1 VSTAATSPQPPTTD
15 LPFRDPALPLA
26 RRVDDLISRL
36 TLDERIELL
45 YQYSPGV
52 PRLGL
57 APFKTGTEGL
67 HGVSW
72 LGPATVFPQ
81 AVGLGASWDEE
92 LLHEVATA
100 VGTEARAF
108 HQRPAADG
116 RRHSLQVWAP
126 VVNLLRDPRWGRN
139 EEGYAEDPLLTGRL
153 SVSFCR
159 GLAGDHPV
167 YLRTAPL
174 LKHFLAYNNED
185 ERDITSSVVPP
196 RVLHEYDLAAFRP
209 AIASGAATGVMP
221 AYNLINGRPCHVSPL
236 LETEVR
242 RWAEP
247 TGHELFVCSDAGA
260 VTNLAESEHYFDDHP
275 TSHAAAVRA
284 GVDSITELDEDGSIT
299 LDRLRTAVDRG
310 LLTEDDIDRAARRHL
325 SIRFRLGEFDPDL
338 DPYAGIRDDV
348 VDSPAHRALALRA
361 ATESVVLLK
370 NDGALPLSPA
380 PGRRVALV
388 GPLADT
394 LFEDWYSGTMPYRI
408 TIATGLEAALK
419 ERGVEAV
426 RAEGVDRITLRA
438 ASTGGLLRVP
448 ALDPGGPMVAG
459 AHSDEQEAGDSACQ
473 DLFDWG
479 EGVLTLRN
487 ARTERYV
494 TLKDG
499 DLTLAADQT
508 QPNGWFV
515 HETFR
520 LEPQPDGT
528 ELLRNISNGRY
539 AAVDPATGRVT
550 LSAEAPE
557 QAERWTR
564 TVVRDGIAEA
574 VAAAASAD
582 VAVVVLGNDPH
593 INGRETEDRA
603 GISLPPAQEALLR
616 AVATERPE
624 SVLVVMSSY
633 PYAVDWA
640 DEHLPAV
647 VWTSHGGQE
656 TGRAL
661 AAILLGEAEPSGRLP
676 QTWYR
681 GDDPLP
687 GRLDYDI
694 INAGWTYQYHDA
706 APLYPFGHGLS
717 YTGFAYSGLRL
728 SAREAAQ
735 DDTLVV
741 SVELTNT
748 GTRTGTETVQ
758 LYTRALAARHRA
770 PRRRLTDFRKVSL
783 APGERRR
790 LEFDLPVAALA
801 HWSVS
806 AGALAVAPGPYEILI
821 GHSAEAIALTA
832 PLTVTGPALP
842 ARTLLGGR
850 LEAVDFD
857 ECEGGTL
864 VDATREKG
872 EAVTPATG
880 AIHCALRYGSVDLG
894 SPADG
899 PRVITAEVSCATEE
913 DATVEIYAD
922 GAPGTGT
929 LLAALRVTTG
939 TDGRYDWRAVS
950 ARMPE
955 EVTGVHDLHL
965 VLRGGVHLAAI
976 AGGTQ

>member
-1 VSTAATSPQPPTTD
+1 MSTAATPPEPPTTD

-26 RRVDDLISRL
+26 QRVDDLISRL

-81 AVGLGASWDEE
+81 AVGLGATWDEE

-100 VGTEARAF
+100 VATEARAF
-108 HQRPAADG
+108 HERPSDDG
-116 RRHSLQVWAP
+116 YPHSLQIWAP

-153 SVSFCR
+153 SVSYCR

-185 ERDITSSVVPP
+185 ERDLTSSVVPP

-209 AIASGAATGVMP
+209 AIESGAATGVMP

-260 VTNLAESEHYFDDHP
+260 VTNLVDSEHYFDDHP

-284 GVDSITELDEDGSIT
+284 GVDSITDMGQDGSIT
-299 LDRLRTAVDRG
+299 LGRLRTAVDRG
-310 LLTEDDIDRAARRHL
+310 LLTEADIDRAARRHL

-338 DPYAGIRDDV
+338 DPYARIRDDV

-380 PGRRVALV
+380 AGRRVALV

-408 TIATGLEAALK
+408 TIATGLETTLK
-419 ERGVEAV
+419 EGGAELVC
-426 RAEGVDRITLRA
+426 AEGVDRITLRA

-448 ALDPGGPMVAG
+448 AFAPGGPMVAG
-459 AHSDEQEAGDSACQ
+459 AATSEQEAGDSACH

-487 ARTERYV
+487 AGTERYV
-494 TLKDG
+494 TLKDD

-539 AAVDPATGRVT
+539 ATVDPATGRVIV
-550 LSAEAPE
+550 SAEAPE
-557 QAERWTR
+557 KAERWTR

-616 AVATERPE
+616 AVATERSE

-640 DEHLPAV
+640 DKHLPAV

-694 INAGWTYQYHDA
+694 ITARWTYQYHEA

-717 YTGFAYSGLRL
+717 YTGFTCSDLRL
-728 SAREAAQ
+728 SAQEAAQ
-735 DDTLVV
+735 DDTLTV

-748 GTRTGTETVQ
+748 GTRPGTETVQ

-783 APGERRR
+783 APGEQRR
-790 LEFDLPVAALA
+790 LEFGVPVAALA

-806 AGALAVAPGPYEILI
+806 AGAFAVDPGEYEILI

-832 PLTVTGPALP
+832 AFTVTGPALP
-842 ARTLLGGR
+842 VRSLIGGR

-857 ECEGGTL
+857 ECVGGTL

-872 EAVTPATG
+872 EAVTPTTG
-880 AIHCALRYGSVDLG
+880 DIHCQLRYRSVDLG
-894 SPADG
+894 GPADG
-899 PRVITAEVSCATEE
+899 PRVIMAEVSRATEE
-913 DATVEIYAD
+913 AATVEIYAD
-922 GAPGTGT
+922 GGPGTGT
-929 LLAALRVTTG
+929 LLAGLHLPAG
-939 TDGRYDWRAVS
+939 TDDRYDWHTVGAP
-950 ARMPE
+950 MPA

-976 AGGTQ
+976 ASGTR

>member
-1 VSTAATSPQPPTTD
+1 MSTAATGPEPPVTD

-26 RRVDDLISRL
+26 QRVDDLVSRL

-81 AVGLGASWDEE
+81 AIGLGATWDEE

-100 VGTEARAF
+100 VGTETRAF
-108 HQRPAADG
+108 HQRPAVDG
-116 RRHSLQVWAP
+116 HRHSLQVWAP

-153 SVSFCR
+153 SVSYCR

-236 LETEVR
+236 LKTEVR

-260 VTNLAESEHYFDDHP
+260 VTNLVESEHYFDDHP

-284 GVDSITELDEDGSIT
+284 GVDSITEQREDGSIT
-299 LDRLRTAVDRG
+299 LGRLRTAVGRG
-310 LLTEDDIDRAARRHL
+310 LLTEADIDRAARRHL

-408 TIATGLEAALK
+408 TIANGLGAALR
-419 ERGVEAV
+419 ERGAEAV

-448 ALDPGGPMVAG
+448 ALGPGGPMVAG
-459 AHSDEQEAGDSACQ
+459 APSDEQEAGDNACH

-494 TLKDG
+494 TLKDD

-520 LEPQPDGT
+520 LEAQPDGT

-550 LSAEAPE
+550 LTAEAPE
-557 QAERWTR
+557 KAERWTR

-574 VAAAASAD
+574 VEAAASAD

-593 INGRETEDRA
+593 INGRETEDRT
-603 GISLPPAQEALLR
+603 GIALPPAQEALLR

-640 DEHLPAV
+640 DKHLPAV

-694 INAGWTYQYHDA
+694 ISAGWTYQYHDA

-717 YTGFAYSGLRL
+717 YTSFAYSGLRL

-735 DDTLVV
+735 DDTLTV

-790 LEFDLPVAALA
+790 LEFGVPVAALA

-806 AGALAVAPGPYEILI
+806 TGAFAVEPGQYEILI
-821 GHSAEAIALTA
+821 GHSAEVIALTA

-842 ARTLLGGR
+842 VRRLIGGR

-857 ECEGGTL
+857 ECVGGTL
-864 VDATREKG
+864 VDATRDKG

-880 AIHCALRYGSVDLG
+880 ETCCGLRYRSVDLG
-894 SPADG
+894 GPADG
-899 PRVITAEVSCATEE
+899 PRVITAEVSRASEE

-922 GAPGTGT
+922 GGPGTGT
-929 LLAALRVTTG
+929 LLAGLHVPVG
-939 TDGRYDWRAVS
+939 TDGRYDWRTVS
-950 ARMPE
+950 APMPA

-976 AGGTQ
+976 AGGTR